1 MVIGGGRCRSLQ
13 LLFVFILL
21 SLCMKPAVGLSTGE
35 GDADIKCIERER
47 QALLMFKQGLI
58 DEYGHLSSWGNED
71 DKKDC
76 CKWRGVSCSNQTGHV
91 TMLNLQFRSYMPLRG
106 NISSSLIGLQHLNYL
121 NMKYNDFGGKQIPAF
136 IGSLKNIRHLD
147 LSNAGF
153 TGRVPYQ
160 LGNLTS
166 LQYLD
171 LSFNFDMLSK
181 KLEWL
186 SQLSFLEHVR
196 LNQVN
201 LGEATDWLQVVSQLP
216 SLTELQLRGC
226 NLPSVIASSS
236 VSFSNSSRSLAH
248 LDLSLNDVS
257 NSVYYWLSNSSS
269 SLVYLDLS
277 SNKLQGSI
285 PDSAF
290 PNPTSLSYLDLSN
303 NQLVSVPKSFRNL
316 CRLRALYQDSN
327 NLTDLLP
334 NLFLKL
340 SNCSRDTLEILQ
352 LNSNM
357 LRGSLPD
364 ITLFSSL
371 KELHLYDNM
380 LDGSFPRSF
389 GQQSNLSILELDSN
403 QLGGSL
409 PDFSVFLSM
418 KVLYLNNNRFTGT
431 LTKSI
436 GQLSQLEL
444 LDVASNSLEGMVTE
458 AHLSNLSRLTYLDL
472 SHNSLILNFG
482 SGWVPSFE
490 LNIIRLGACKQGLQ
504 FPKWL
509 QTQNKFSELDVSAAE
524 ISDTV
529 PNWFWDLSP
538 NLYYLNLSHNHFTGM
553 LPDLSQKFT
562 AYPPEIDL
570 SANSFEGKIPPI
582 PLTVTSLILF
592 KNMFSGS
599 LSFLC
604 QISDEHFR
612 YLDLSDN
619 LLSGELP
626 NCSKNFQKLT
636 VLNLANNKFS
646 GKIPDSMDFN
656 CMMLSL
662 HLRNNSFIGE
672 LPSSVKSCTQ
682 LTVLD
687 LGHNKISGIIPAWIG
702 DSLPDLVVLSLRSN
716 NFHGRVPVQV
726 CHLQRIQV
734 LDLSQNNISG
744 TVPQCLNNLTAMTA
758 NKSSNAMIRYPLRT
772 DYYNDH
778 AFLLSLLG
786 VLDLSNN
793 NLTGKIPSSTQLQSF
808 DASTYSGNPELC
820 GLPLPNKCPGEE
832 QAQDPAITEHADSED
847 GIITTG
853 FYVSI
858 VLGFIAGFWGVCGT
872 ILLNSSWRYEY
883 FRI

>member
-1 MVIGGGRCRSLQ
+1 
-13 LLFVFILL
+13 
-21 SLCMKPAVGLSTGE
+21 
-35 GDADIKCIERER
+35 
-47 QALLMFKQGLI
+47 
-58 DEYGHLSSWGNED
+58 
-71 DKKDC
+71 
-76 CKWRGVSCSNQTGHV
+76 
-91 TMLNLQFRSYMPLRG
+91 
-106 NISSSLIGLQHLNYL
+106 
-121 NMKYNDFGGKQIPAF
+121 
-136 IGSLKNIRHLD
+136 
-147 LSNAGF
+147 
-153 TGRVPYQ
+153 
-160 LGNLTS
+160 
-166 LQYLD
+166 
-171 LSFNFDMLSK
+171 
-181 KLEWL
+181 
-186 SQLSFLEHVR
+186 
-196 LNQVN
+196 
-201 LGEATDWLQVVSQLP
+201 
-216 SLTELQLRGC
+216 
-226 NLPSVIASSS
+226 
-236 VSFSNSSRSLAH
+236 
-248 LDLSLNDVS
+248 
-257 NSVYYWLSNSSS
+257 
-269 SLVYLDLS
+269 
-277 SNKLQGSI
+277 
-285 PDSAF
+285 
-290 PNPTSLSYLDLSN
+290 
-303 NQLVSVPKSFRNL
+303 
-316 CRLRALYQDSN
+316 
-327 NLTDLLP
+327 
-334 NLFLKL
+334 
-340 SNCSRDTLEILQ
+340 
-352 LNSNM
+352 
-357 LRGSLPD
+357 
-364 ITLFSSL
+364 
-371 KELHLYDNM
+371 
-380 LDGSFPRSF
+380 
-389 GQQSNLSILELDSN
+389 
-403 QLGGSL
+403 
-409 PDFSVFLSM
+409 M

-490 LNIIRLGACKQGLQ
+490 LNIIRLGACKQGPQ

-626 NCSKNFQKLT
+626 NCSKNWQKLT

-672 LPSSVKSCTQ
+672 LPSSVKSFTQ

-726 CHLQRIQV
+726 CHLRRIQV

-778 AFLLSLLG
+778 AFL
-786 VLDLSNN
+786 VW
-793 NLTGKIPSSTQLQSF
+793 K
-808 DASTYSGNPELC
+808 
-820 GLPLPNKCPGEE
+820 
-832 QAQDPAITEHADSED
+832 
-847 GIITTG
+847 
-853 FYVSI
+853 
-858 VLGFIAGFWGVCGT
+858 
-872 ILLNSSWRYEY
+872 
-883 FRI
+883 

>member
-21 SLCMKPAVGLSTGE
+21 SLCMKPAVGLSTGDE
-35 GDADIKCIERER
+35 DADIKCIERER

-58 DEYGHLSSWGNED
+58 DEYGHLSLWGNED

-171 LSFNFDMLSK
+171 LSFNFDMLSE

-186 SQLSFLEHVR
+186 SQLSFLEYVR

-201 LGEATDWLQVVSQLP
+201 LGEATDWLQVVSRLP

-236 VSFSNSSRSLAH
+236 VSFGNSSRSLAH
-248 LDLSLNDVS
+248 LDLSLNNVS

-277 SNKLQGSI
+277 SNKLQGPI

-389 GQQSNLSILELDSN
+389 VQQSNLSILELDSN
-403 QLGGSL
+403 
-409 PDFSVFLSM
+409 
-418 KVLYLNNNRFTGT
+418 
-431 LTKSI
+431 
-436 GQLSQLEL
+436 
-444 LDVASNSLEGMVTE
+444 
-458 AHLSNLSRLTYLDL
+458 
-472 SHNSLILNFG
+472 
-482 SGWVPSFE
+482 
-490 LNIIRLGACKQGLQ
+490 
-504 FPKWL
+504 
-509 QTQNKFSELDVSAAE
+509 
-524 ISDTV
+524 
-529 PNWFWDLSP
+529 
-538 NLYYLNLSHNHFTGM
+538 
-553 LPDLSQKFT
+553 
-562 AYPPEIDL
+562 
-570 SANSFEGKIPPI
+570 
-582 PLTVTSLILF
+582 
-592 KNMFSGS
+592 
-599 LSFLC
+599 
-604 QISDEHFR
+604 
-612 YLDLSDN
+612 
-619 LLSGELP
+619 
-626 NCSKNFQKLT
+626 
-636 VLNLANNKFS
+636 
-646 GKIPDSMDFN
+646 
-656 CMMLSL
+656 
-662 HLRNNSFIGE
+662 
-672 LPSSVKSCTQ
+672 
-682 LTVLD
+682 
-687 LGHNKISGIIPAWIG
+687 
-702 DSLPDLVVLSLRSN
+702 
-716 NFHGRVPVQV
+716 
-726 CHLQRIQV
+726 
-734 LDLSQNNISG
+734 
-744 TVPQCLNNLTAMTA
+744 
-758 NKSSNAMIRYPLRT
+758 
-772 DYYNDH
+772 
-778 AFLLSLLG
+778 
-786 VLDLSNN
+786 
-793 NLTGKIPSSTQLQSF
+793 
-808 DASTYSGNPELC
+808 
-820 GLPLPNKCPGEE
+820 
-832 QAQDPAITEHADSED
+832 
-847 GIITTG
+847 
-853 FYVSI
+853 
-858 VLGFIAGFWGVCGT
+858 
-872 ILLNSSWRYEY
+872 
-883 FRI
+883 

>member
-257 NSVYYWLSNSSS
+257 NSVYYWLFNSSS

-490 LNIIRLGACKQGLQ
+490 LNIIRLGACKQGPQ

-570 SANSFEGKIPPI
+570 SANSFEGPIPPI

-626 NCSKNFQKLT
+626 NCSKNWQKLT

-672 LPSSVKSCTQ
+672 LPSSVKSFTQ

-726 CHLQRIQV
+726 CHLRRIQV

-778 AFLLSLLG
+778 AFL
-786 VLDLSNN
+786 VW
-793 NLTGKIPSSTQLQSF
+793 K
-808 DASTYSGNPELC
+808 
-820 GLPLPNKCPGEE
+820 
-832 QAQDPAITEHADSED
+832 
-847 GIITTG
+847 
-853 FYVSI
+853 
-858 VLGFIAGFWGVCGT
+858 
-872 ILLNSSWRYEY
+872 
-883 FRI
+883 

>member
-1 MVIGGGRCRSLQ
+1 
-13 LLFVFILL
+13 
-21 SLCMKPAVGLSTGE
+21 
-35 GDADIKCIERER
+35 
-47 QALLMFKQGLI
+47 
-58 DEYGHLSSWGNED
+58 
-71 DKKDC
+71 
-76 CKWRGVSCSNQTGHV
+76 
-91 TMLNLQFRSYMPLRG
+91 
-106 NISSSLIGLQHLNYL
+106 
-121 NMKYNDFGGKQIPAF
+121 
-136 IGSLKNIRHLD
+136 
-147 LSNAGF
+147 
-153 TGRVPYQ
+153 
-160 LGNLTS
+160 
-166 LQYLD
+166 
-171 LSFNFDMLSK
+171 
-181 KLEWL
+181 
-186 SQLSFLEHVR
+186 
-196 LNQVN
+196 
-201 LGEATDWLQVVSQLP
+201 
-216 SLTELQLRGC
+216 
-226 NLPSVIASSS
+226 
-236 VSFSNSSRSLAH
+236 
-248 LDLSLNDVS
+248 
-257 NSVYYWLSNSSS
+257 
-269 SLVYLDLS
+269 
-277 SNKLQGSI
+277 
-285 PDSAF
+285 
-290 PNPTSLSYLDLSN
+290 
-303 NQLVSVPKSFRNL
+303 
-316 CRLRALYQDSN
+316 
-327 NLTDLLP
+327 
-334 NLFLKL
+334 
-340 SNCSRDTLEILQ
+340 
-352 LNSNM
+352 
-357 LRGSLPD
+357 
-364 ITLFSSL
+364 
-371 KELHLYDNM
+371 
-380 LDGSFPRSF
+380 
-389 GQQSNLSILELDSN
+389 
-403 QLGGSL
+403 
-409 PDFSVFLSM
+409 M

-444 LDVASNSLEGMVTE
+444 LDVASNSLKGMITE

-490 LNIIRLGACKQGLQ
+490 LNIIRLGACKQGPQ

-570 SANSFEGKIPPI
+570 SANSFEGPIPPI

-612 YLDLSDN
+612 
-619 LLSGELP
+619 
-626 NCSKNFQKLT
+626 
-636 VLNLANNKFS
+636 LNGLQLYDAIIAFTQQQ
-646 GKIPDSMDFN
+646 F
-656 CMMLSL
+656 
-662 HLRNNSFIGE
+662 HWRVTFIYD
-672 LPSSVKSCTQ
+672 TQ

-726 CHLQRIQV
+726 CHLRRIQV

-778 AFLLSLLG
+778 ALLVWKRKDSEYRNTLGLVKSIDLSSNRLYGEIPEEVTSLVGLISLNLPKNSLTGPIPSKIGGLTLLNSLDLSKNMLMRAIPEGLSQLSLLG

-832 QAQDPAITEHADSED
+832 QAQDPAIKGA
-847 GIITTG
+847 
-853 FYVSI
+853 
-858 VLGFIAGFWGVCGT
+858 C
-872 ILLNSSWRYEY
+872 
-883 FRI
+883 

>member
-58 DEYGHLSSWGNED
+58 DEYGHLSLWGNED

-171 LSFNFDMLSK
+171 LSFNFDMLSE

-236 VSFSNSSRSLAH
+236 VSFGNSSRSLAH

-257 NSVYYWLSNSSS
+257 NSVYYWLFNSSS

-277 SNKLQGSI
+277 SNKLQGPI

-403 QLGGSL
+403 
-409 PDFSVFLSM
+409 
-418 KVLYLNNNRFTGT
+418 
-431 LTKSI
+431 
-436 GQLSQLEL
+436 
-444 LDVASNSLEGMVTE
+444 
-458 AHLSNLSRLTYLDL
+458 
-472 SHNSLILNFG
+472 
-482 SGWVPSFE
+482 
-490 LNIIRLGACKQGLQ
+490 
-504 FPKWL
+504 
-509 QTQNKFSELDVSAAE
+509 
-524 ISDTV
+524 
-529 PNWFWDLSP
+529 
-538 NLYYLNLSHNHFTGM
+538 
-553 LPDLSQKFT
+553 
-562 AYPPEIDL
+562 
-570 SANSFEGKIPPI
+570 
-582 PLTVTSLILF
+582 
-592 KNMFSGS
+592 
-599 LSFLC
+599 
-604 QISDEHFR
+604 
-612 YLDLSDN
+612 
-619 LLSGELP
+619 
-626 NCSKNFQKLT
+626 
-636 VLNLANNKFS
+636 
-646 GKIPDSMDFN
+646 
-656 CMMLSL
+656 
-662 HLRNNSFIGE
+662 
-672 LPSSVKSCTQ
+672 
-682 LTVLD
+682 
-687 LGHNKISGIIPAWIG
+687 
-702 DSLPDLVVLSLRSN
+702 
-716 NFHGRVPVQV
+716 
-726 CHLQRIQV
+726 
-734 LDLSQNNISG
+734 
-744 TVPQCLNNLTAMTA
+744 
-758 NKSSNAMIRYPLRT
+758 
-772 DYYNDH
+772 
-778 AFLLSLLG
+778 
-786 VLDLSNN
+786 
-793 NLTGKIPSSTQLQSF
+793 
-808 DASTYSGNPELC
+808 
-820 GLPLPNKCPGEE
+820 
-832 QAQDPAITEHADSED
+832 
-847 GIITTG
+847 
-853 FYVSI
+853 
-858 VLGFIAGFWGVCGT
+858 
-872 ILLNSSWRYEY
+872 
-883 FRI
+883 

>member
-1 MVIGGGRCRSLQ
+1 MVIMVIGGGRCRSLQ

-257 NSVYYWLSNSSS
+257 NSVYYWLFNSSS

-490 LNIIRLGACKQGLQ
+490 LNIIRLGACKQGPQ

-570 SANSFEGKIPPI
+570 SANSFE
-582 PLTVTSLILF
+582 
-592 KNMFSGS
+592 
-599 LSFLC
+599 
-604 QISDEHFR
+604 
-612 YLDLSDN
+612 
-619 LLSGELP
+619 
-626 NCSKNFQKLT
+626 
-636 VLNLANNKFS
+636 
-646 GKIPDSMDFN
+646 DSMDFN

-672 LPSSVKSCTQ
+672 LPSSVKSFTQ

-832 QAQDPAITEHADSED
+832 QAQDPAITDSED